1 MNRFSA
7 GKDPSPGME
16 PLLEGE
22 DEGEV
27 DQGGEGDDDRQ
38 HQGESPQPVSGL
50 SLFWESVAIFQ
61 DVQVPFQDIISCNNW
76 NILEESLKN

>member
-1 MNRFSA
+1 MNRLS

-27 DQGGEGDDDRQ
+27 YQGGEGDYDRQ

-50 SLFWESVAIFQ
+50 SLFVKSVAIFQ
-61 DVQVPFQDIISCNNW
+61 DVQVPFPDIISCNNW
-76 NILEESLKN
+76 NILEESFKN

>member
-1 MNRFSA
+1 
-7 GKDPSPGME
+7 ME

-50 SLFWESVAIFQ
+50 SLFVESVAIFQ
-61 DVQVPFQDIISCNNW
+61 DV
-76 NILEESLKN
+76 